1 MGKRHEARQELIVP
15 VRIFGTDA
23 HGQIFS
29 ETVHTS
35 DVSRGGVQLT
45 GVRAELKTEEI
56 IGLTYENKK
65 GHFRVR
71 WAGQFGT
78 PQAGRVGLLN
88 LTPEKS
94 LWNIAFPDVHIL
106 DSYKW
111 QAGERRKDPRV
122 KVVLSVELQPE
133 HGALMWAHSADLSL
147 GGCFLEMAIPL
158 KVGEKLKIGM
168 WIDGTKVWLQGRVA
182 SSTPGFG
189 VGFRFTDLSDKHI
202 LLLKNFLNSKTL
214 TGRP

>member
-1 MGKRHEARQELIVP
+1 MGKRHETRQELKVP

-29 ETVHTS
+29 ESVTTL
-35 DVSRGGVQLT
+35 DISRGGVQLA
-45 GVRAELKTEEI
+45 GVRAELKSEEI
-56 IGLTYENKK
+56 IGLTYESKK

-71 WAGQFGT
+71 WAGPFGT
-78 PQAGRVGLLN
+78 PLAGRVGLLN
-88 LTPEKS
+88 LTPEKP
-94 LWNIAFPDVHIL
+94 LWNIAFPDVNVL
-106 DSYKW
+106 DNYKW

-147 GGCFLEMAIPL
+147 GGCFLEMAIPI

-168 WIDGTKVWLQGRVA
+168 WIDGTKVWLQGQVA

-189 VGFRFTDLSDKHI
+189 VGFHFTDLTDKDV
-202 LLLKNFLNSKTL
+202 LLLKNFLNSKTIIS
-214 TGRP
+214 R